1 MGSGKDE
8 LFHIPDKVYFKIGEV
23 CQLTG
28 IKPHTLR
35 LWESEFAIIKPR
47 RASSQQRLYRK
58 IDIENVLRVKK
69 MMYEEG
75 MTVAGT
81 KKYLARQSKN
91 AMKPVTV
98 DCCSNFLFEI
108 KRQLIALQ
116 AILK

>member
-1 MGSGKDE
+1 MGCSKAE
-8 LFHIPDKVYFKIGEV
+8 LSHIPDKVYFKIGEV

-35 LWESEFAIIKPR
+35 LWESEFTIIKPR

-58 IDIENVLRVKK
+58 IDIENILRVKK

-81 KKYLARQSKN
+81 KKYLARQAKN
-91 AMKPVTV
+91 AMKARKV
-98 DCCSNFLFEI
+98 DARSDLLSEI
-108 KRQLIALQ
+108 KHQLVALQ
-116 AILK
+116 ALLK

>member
-1 MGSGKDE
+1 MGSGKAE
-8 LFHIPDKVYFKIGEV
+8 FSHIPDKVYFKIGEV

-35 LWESEFAIIKPR
+35 LWESEFAVIKPR

-58 IDIENVLRVKK
+58 IDIENILRVKK

-91 AMKPVTV
+91 AMKPVKA
-98 DCCSNFLFEI
+98 DCRLDFLFEV